1 MYQKYLSRRLFL
13 NYGKLSFL
21 FLLNSCSNISKKIR
35 ISFQSSFYPESFK
48 DTLPASWHKEK
59 ISFGKFK
66 LEKNKTRL
74 NNSDFVLINDGW
86 INTLNFENFQNID
99 YLFPNNKFD
108 NRSKSYLN
116 SFEGYQ
122 TNKLLPIGVVPF
134 AVIIK
139 NNQDLIYAANQ
150 SWDFLLSEKLKGK
163 VIFPQSPRII
173 MSISKKISA
182 KNSLNKLK
190 KQAML
195 FEDQNSLNWL
205 INSNASAAIM
215 PYSLCVKHLRFD
227 SRLSMI
233 FPEKGVP
240 LMWNFLLCNSKTN
253 NKILIDWIK
262 SLDKKNT
269 IDKLA
274 NEGWYL
280 PFENEYAQSKYNI
293 ETKNDKVVPSKK
305 CWENSWSFS
314 PLNNKQKLNLEN
326 LWNESLTP

>member
-1 MYQKYLSRRLFL
+1 
-13 NYGKLSFL
+13 
-21 FLLNSCSNISKKIR
+21 
-35 ISFQSSFYPESFK
+35 
-48 DTLPASWHKEK
+48 
-59 ISFGKFK
+59 
-66 LEKNKTRL
+66 
-74 NNSDFVLINDGW
+74 
-86 INTLNFENFQNID
+86 
-99 YLFPNNKFD
+99 
-108 NRSKSYLN
+108 
-116 SFEGYQ
+116 
-122 TNKLLPIGVVPF
+122 
-134 AVIIK
+134 
-139 NNQDLIYAANQ
+139 
-150 SWDFLLSEKLKGK
+150 
-163 VIFPQSPRII
+163 
-173 MSISKKISA
+173 
-182 KNSLNKLK
+182 
-190 KQAML
+190 
-195 FEDQNSLNWL
+195 
-205 INSNASAAIM
+205 M

-293 ETKNDKVVPSKK
+293 ETKNDKVGPSQK